1 MPVPPPGHTG
11 ETVSPHSWNLVFTLS
26 TPSFSRGWRGAG
38 LLRNS
43 SGIPLTSLLSVTCP
57 LGVGWGTFLLLT
69 LHLPESLQGGTRER
83 GVEDRGVGGG
93 PELLQAGKEE
103 SYRQPLSETVF

>member
-69 LHLPESLQGGTRER
+69 LHLPESLQGGMRER
-83 GVEDRGVGGG
+83 GVEIEDRGE

-103 SYRQPLSETVF
+103 SYGQPLSEIVF